1 MIGTVG
7 PPLPSV
13 DVCLES
19 IPDMEYDALLTV
31 SSLICCYF
39 CCYSGQL
46 GWSRVQ
52 QFSCY
57 IDSIVKH
64 RINWSAAWGYRK
76 LIGIVDTGFVIQ
88 QRIDP
93 SGTSTL
99 YTAAIKSGWDEY
111 GISYAHPSTN
121 IIIPTIPVS
130 MKSLCI
136 TSSCIRIQSVLK

>member
-19 IPDMEYDALLTV
+19 IPDMEYDALASIPRGV
-31 SSLICCYF
+31 CSLQSLPLSAAI
-39 CCYSGQL
+39 SVAIL
-46 GWSRVQ
+46 RVQ

-57 IDSIVKH
+57 IDNIVKH

-99 YTAAIKSGWDEY
+99 YTAARLLS
-111 GISYAHPSTN
+111 
-121 IIIPTIPVS
+121 
-130 MKSLCI
+130 
-136 TSSCIRIQSVLK
+136 RI